1 LQRTGQLA
9 DIIVDL
15 CDKIR
20 SHSFWDAA
28 DFKEDP
34 TLLSTWK
41 TDYSSEFY
49 KCKADFEHLCSQGE
63 NMTEEEDAEIYRYMQ
78 VLTTTNKL
86 IVVFDPIE
94 ADGNLED
101 AIAQALLYQI
111 YCQRKKKGS
120 SYYDCSRKNELR
132 WCLVRIL
139 LDDLME
145 CNAF

>member
-9 DIIVDL
+9 DIIGDM

-20 SHSFWDAA
+20 SHSLWDAA
-28 DFKEDP
+28 DFKEDT
-34 TLLSTWK
+34 TLISTWK

-49 KCKADFEHLCSQGE
+49 KCKADFEHLCFQEE

-78 VLTTTNKL
+78 VLTATNKL

-94 ADGNLED
+94 ADDNLED

-120 SYYDCSRKNELR
+120 SYYDRSQKDELR

-139 LDDLME
+139 LYDLMK